1 MNEYEKL
8 DVESYEHNL
17 KLHYEAKRKELDILL
32 ANSLP
37 NQLSNI
43 KTILWINF
51 LMIGLIF
58 QFIKKFPLPDTII
71 AFFIL
76 SSLSIVIVLIAMLS
90 NRTKSY
96 GVNDDLEMMSKLE
109 VNKWT
114 KSQGLIDMLH
124 ALQKS
129 ILDNRI
135 VLTNRGKLMHIATWF
150 TLFSILFIII
160 SFMFKHLNL

>member
-1 MNEYEKL
+1 VNKHEKL
-8 DVESYEHNL
+8 EVESYEHNL

-51 LMIGLIF
+51 LLIGLML

-71 AFFIL
+71 GFLLL
-76 SSLSIVIVLIAMLS
+76 SSLAIFIALIAMLS

-96 GVNDDLEMMSKLE
+96 GVNDDLEMMSKHE
-109 VNKWT
+109 TNIWT
-114 KSQGLIDMLH
+114 KSQALIDMLH
-124 ALQKS
+124 ALQES
-129 ILDNRI
+129 IIDNRK
-135 VLTNRGKLMHIATWF
+135 VLANRGKLMHISTWF

-160 SFMFKHLNL
+160 SFILKHLNL